1 MKREAT
7 KYNPENLKRIKPTPK
22 PIRDVL
28 PMIEPLFFDIYITSF
43 TETLSI

>member
-7 KYNPENLKRIKPTPK
+7 KYNPENFKRIKPTPR

-28 PMIEPLFFDIYITSF
+28 PMIDPLLFDMCVPPLKYP
-43 TETLSI
+43 